1 MKKIFILALF
11 IIISLNPVFSYGYKT
26 HNDQMLNTIYG
37 FSDGWNTMKGYDN
50 VTKLRYYAISDA
62 AYVAIDYNGVT
73 NSNKLKAIG
82 NNLKKLGVES
92 EPIDIA
98 NYPSLGM
105 GTHRAYNHQGFDYD
119 YIREGAANAAKKQ
132 ARWAT
137 GKQLMI
143 STAKKAY
150 NLTDVQANV
159 LAREQYYIH
168 MLGDLQ
174 KGSTKSIKAMG
185 KIGEIGGLI
194 DDYDLSLRSYAIE
207 ISATNPSQSKQIL
220 KQAKKLSNIKKQYSK
235 YTGITD
241 KSRMAAKTLQE
252 NELKGW
258 TKETNEVLDIP
269 TTAIENKKFRISK
282 SLGGNMGAAAI
293 GTGVYTLYRAF
304 TGGGFS
310 NISLSEIAYVGG
322 ISAAGAVTD
331 TMIEIGVPKLANAL
345 SLGSKAT
352 GAIFLVA
359 NALVDTAFDS
369 WGYMSAY
376 NNGIMTGQQ
385 AARNI
390 GISVGKNAL
399 SGGLSFG
406 INTGLAIALTNII
419 PGGAIFVIGSGLSL
433 GAYHIINYW
442 SEQII
447 QYYNLRDIVVS
458 VENGSAD
465 YAGWVDQYFGK

>member
-1 MKKIFILALF
+1 
-11 IIISLNPVFSYGYKT
+11 
-26 HNDQMLNTIYG
+26 
-37 FSDGWNTMKGYDN
+37 
-50 VTKLRYYAISDA
+50 
-62 AYVAIDYNGVT
+62 
-73 NSNKLKAIG
+73 
-82 NNLKKLGVES
+82 
-92 EPIDIA
+92 
-98 NYPSLGM
+98 
-105 GTHRAYNHQGFDYD
+105 
-119 YIREGAANAAKKQ
+119 
-132 ARWAT
+132 
-137 GKQLMI
+137 
-143 STAKKAY
+143 
-150 NLTDVQANV
+150 
-159 LAREQYYIH
+159 
-168 MLGDLQ
+168 
-174 KGSTKSIKAMG
+174 
-185 KIGEIGGLI
+185 
-194 DDYDLSLRSYAIE
+194 
-207 ISATNPSQSKQIL
+207 
-220 KQAKKLSNIKKQYSK
+220 
-235 YTGITD
+235 
-241 KSRMAAKTLQE
+241 
-252 NELKGW
+252 
-258 TKETNEVLDIP
+258 
-269 TTAIENKKFRISK
+269 
-282 SLGGNMGAAAI
+282 MGAAAI

-399 SGGLSFG
+399 SGGLSIG